1 MRIRDSGKDK
11 RRAARSVALTRG
23 WTTLEERVL
32 RIRRVAGLPRDRC
45 HRAQIAQD
53 WRAVGPKGVIGVEGV
68 GLVHQ
73 GEGTTSVAGRC
84 QEGQAMP

>member
-1 MRIRDSGKDK
+1 MRIRDPRQDK
-11 RRAARSVALTRG
+11 RRAARSAALSPC
-23 WTTLEERVL
+23 TTLEERVL